1 MIEICEVGPRDGLQ
15 NEPKLVS
22 TETKVELINK
32 LIDSGIR
39 IIEAVSFVNKKVVP
53 QMADAEEVMRLVPK
67 RDDVRYAG
75 LVLSR
80 SGLER
85 ALHTDVDFLHVVT
98 TTSDSFNLRNA
109 KRTVDQAVEELTKV
123 IEEGAALK
131 GVAGVLGTAFG
142 CPFEGEVPLSKVLKV
157 AESFLEAGCT
167 EITLADT
174 TGMANPLQVQNVVSA
189 FQKQF
194 GKDLTIGLHFH
205 NTRGLGLANIL
216 AGYQAGVTRFDS
228 SIGGLGGCPFAPKAV
243 GNVCTEDMVNMFKG
257 MNVETGTNLKSLVET
272 AKWLERS
279 MERPLDGMVMK
290 AGIGNGSTITN
301 I

>member
-85 ALHTDVDFLHVVT
+85 ALLTDVDFLHVVT

-123 IEEGAALK
+123 IEEGAASK

-157 AESFLEAGCT
+157 AESFLKAGCI

-174 TGMANPLQVQNVVSA
+174 TGIANPLQVQTVVSA

-194 GKDLTIGLHFH
+194 GKELTLGLHFH

-257 MNVETGTNLKSLVET
+257 MNVETGADLKSLLEA
-272 AKWLERS
+272 AKWLERN
-279 MERPLDGMVMK
+279 MARVLDGMLMK
-290 AGIGNGSTITN
+290 AGSI
-301 I
+301 

>member
-39 IIEAVSFVNKKVVP
+39 IIEVVSFVNKKVVP
-53 QMADAEEVMRLVPK
+53 QMADAEEVLRLVPK
-67 RDDVRYAG
+67 RADVRYGG

-85 ALHTDVDFLHVVT
+85 ALQTDVDFLHVVT

-109 KRTVDQAVEELTKV
+109 KRTVEQAVQELTKV
-123 IEEGAALK
+123 IEEGSALK
-131 GVAGVLGTAFG
+131 GVAGVLGTSFG
-142 CPFEGEVPLSKVLKV
+142 CPFEGEVPLSRVLNV
-157 AESFLEAGCT
+157 AESFLKAGCT

-174 TGMANPLQVQNVVSA
+174 TGMANPLQVQKIITA
-189 FQKQF
+189 FQQEF
-194 GKDLTIGLHFH
+194 GNDLTLGLHFH
-205 NTRGLGLANIL
+205 NTRGLGIANIL

-257 MNVETGTNLKSLVET
+257 MNVETGTNLEGLIET

-279 MERPLDGMVMK
+279 MDKTLDGMLMK
-290 AGIGNGSTITN
+290 AGIS
-301 I
+301 

>member
-85 ALHTDVDFLHVVT
+85 ALLTDVDFLHVVT

-123 IEEGAALK
+123 IEEGAASK

-157 AESFLEAGCT
+157 AESFLKAGCI

-174 TGMANPLQVQNVVSA
+174 TGIANPLQVQTVVSA

-194 GKDLTIGLHFH
+194 GKELTLGLHFH

-257 MNVETGTNLKSLVET
+257 MNVETGADLKSLLEA
-272 AKWLERS
+272 AKWLERN
-279 MERPLDGMVMK
+279 MERVLDGMLMK
-290 AGIGNGSTITN
+290 AGSI
-301 I
+301 

>member
-15 NEPKLVS
+15 NEPKLVP
-22 TETKVELINK
+22 TETKVELITK

-39 IIEAVSFVNKKVVP
+39 IIEAVSFVNKNVVP
-53 QMADAEEVMRLVPK
+53 QMADAEDVMRLVPK

-109 KRTVDQAVEELTKV
+109 KRTVDQAVEELSKV
-123 IEEGAALK
+123 IEEGAATK

-142 CPFEGEVPLSKVLKV
+142 CPFEGEVSLSKVLNV
-157 AESFLEAGCT
+157 AESFLKAGCT

-174 TGMANPLQVQNVVSA
+174 TGMANPLQVQNVVLA

-194 GKDLTIGLHFH
+194 GKDLTLGLHFH

-216 AGYQAGVTRFDS
+216 AGYQSGVTRFDS

-257 MNVETGTNLKSLVET
+257 MNVETGTDLERLVKT
-272 AKWLERS
+272 AKWLEKS
-279 MERPLDGMVMK
+279 MKRPLDGMLMK
-290 AGIGNGSTITN
+290 AGIA
-301 I
+301 

>member
-123 IEEGAALK
+123 IEEGAATK

-142 CPFEGEVPLSKVLKV
+142 CPFEGEVPLSKVLNV
-157 AESFLEAGCT
+157 AESFLKAGCT

-243 GNVCTEDMVNMFKG
+243 GNVCTEDMMNMFRG
-257 MNVETGTNLKSLVET
+257 MNVKTGTDLEKLVDA
-272 AKWLERS
+272 AKFLERR
-279 MERPLDGMVMK
+279 MEKPLDGMLMK
-290 AGIGNGSTITN
+290 AGIA
-301 I
+301 

>member
-22 TETKVELINK
+22 TETKVELINN
-32 LIDSGIR
+32 LINSGIR

-123 IEEGAALK
+123 IEEGAASK

-142 CPFEGEVPLSKVLKV
+142 CPFEGEVPLSKVLNV
-157 AESFLEAGCT
+157 AESFLKAGCT

-194 GKDLTIGLHFH
+194 GKDLTLGLHFH
-205 NTRGLGLANIL
+205 NTRGLGLANSL

-257 MNVETGTNLKSLVET
+257 MNVETGTDLNQLIHT

-279 MERPLDGMVMK
+279 MDKPLDGMLMK
-290 AGIGNGSTITN
+290 AGTA
-301 I
+301 

>member
-98 TTSDSFNLRNA
+98 TTSDSFNLRNG

-123 IEEGAALK
+123 IEEGASLK

-142 CPFEGEVPLSKVLKV
+142 CPFEGEVSLSRVLKV
-157 AESFLEAGCT
+157 AESFLKAGCT

-189 FQKQF
+189 FQQEF
-194 GKDLTIGLHFH
+194 GEDLTLGLHFH

-243 GNVCTEDMVNMFKG
+243 GNVCTEDMVNMFRG
-257 MNVETGTNLKSLVET
+257 MNLETGTDLESLVET
-272 AKWLERS
+272 AKWLEQS
-279 MERPLDGMVMK
+279 MERSLDGMLMK
-290 AGIGNGSTITN
+290 AGIA
-301 I
+301 